1 MSVFNM
7 LIAFIATCWHFSF
20 YLHNNVSYSNKFPT
34 DDFFP
39 NLRNQIWDSAYLL
52 NTYTLRAMYVFGQR
66 NNEYALVDQARP
78 AWILIGVV
86 AGIIVGQVILPLL
99 AFLLF
104 YYLLSSF
111 GLISYNLAMGIS
123 EIVLDIL
130 QKFLLIENPT
140 MAVVN
145 YFFYVMLGLIAVLL
159 LDIFDVDIKNT
170 ETWKIMS
177 IWIRRMHSFMCLF
190 KLRLESYPET
200 LSFSLGLIL
209 CLFSVSK
216 DRPVRVA
223 TTGRRSGS
231 LKLYLLYSHPLT
243 GIERILVLES
253 TALRPG
259 KRRPENDNAFAI
271 DYYPF
276 QADGKEATIINVI
289 LMVSTS
295 EF

>member
-1 MSVFNM
+1 M
-7 LIAFIATCWHFSF
+7 I
-20 YLHNNVSYSNKFPT
+20 
-34 DDFFP
+34 FFP

-52 NTYTLRAMYVFGQR
+52 NTYTLRVMYVFGQR
-66 NNEYALVDQARP
+66 NNEYALCDQARP

-86 AGIIVGQVILPLL
+86 SGIIVGQVILPLL

-111 GLISYNLAMGIS
+111 GLISYNLVMRTS

-130 QKFLLIENPT
+130 QKFLLIENPA
-140 MAVVN
+140 MSVVN

-159 LDIFDVDIKNT
+159 FDIFDVKYEFDIKNT